1 MNLTFNTTKEN
12 KTMEVLFIMAAFG
25 VVTGLAA
32 TGKNRSFLPWF
43 IIGLFTGVF
52 GLIAAC
58 VVKAMPEGHEGL

>member
-1 MNLTFNTTKEN
+1 
-12 KTMEVLFIMAAFG
+12 MEVLFIMAAFG

-43 IIGLFTGVF
+43 FVGLFTGVF

-58 VVKAMPEGHEGL
+58 VVKAMPEGQEGL